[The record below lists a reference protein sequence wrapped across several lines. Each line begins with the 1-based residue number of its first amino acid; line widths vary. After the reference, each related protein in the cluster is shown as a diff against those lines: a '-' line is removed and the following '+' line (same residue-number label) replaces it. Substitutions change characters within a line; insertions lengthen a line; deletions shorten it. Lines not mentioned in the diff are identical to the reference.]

1 MTVEPACSL
10 LTFPDEPG
18 MITEDQSSV
27 VAFLSSSEAHGGAGP
42 VERIDTHASIVF
54 LEGERAWKLKRAVRY
69 AYLDYSTADRRRAM
83 CEAEVR
89 VNRRTAPSL
98 YRGVAAVTR
107 QADGGLAIGG
117 AGTPVDWLVEMTR
130 FDESCV
136 FNRLAE
142 AGMLPLRFM
151 GPLAHAIARFHGT
164 ADDRANHGGWEAMRR
179 IIDGNAAG
187 FKEEAAGVLD
197 PVRWAK
203 LTDRSRFMLD
213 RNCILLDQR
222 RDDGWVRHCHG

>member
-1 MTVEPACSL
+1 MAGYIQASDTLLRRNLAVAGTHRPRLTQSQRQRDQLPRSEYFHVRMCQIPHADAHANESCAPTALCTTGPLTVEAACSL

-89 VNRRTAPSL
+89 INRRTAAAL
-98 YRGVAAVTR
+98 YRGVNAVTR
-107 QADGGLAIGG
+107 HAGDRLTIGG
-117 AGTPVDWLVEMTR
+117 GGTPVDWLVEMTR
-130 FDESCV
+130 FD
-136 FNRLAE
+136 
-142 AGMLPLRFM
+142 
-151 GPLAHAIARFHGT
+151 
-164 ADDRANHGGWEAMRR
+164 
-179 IIDGNAAG
+179 
-187 FKEEAAGVLD
+187 
-197 PVRWAK
+197 
-203 LTDRSRFMLD
+203 
-213 RNCILLDQR
+213 
-222 RDDGWVRHCHG
+222 